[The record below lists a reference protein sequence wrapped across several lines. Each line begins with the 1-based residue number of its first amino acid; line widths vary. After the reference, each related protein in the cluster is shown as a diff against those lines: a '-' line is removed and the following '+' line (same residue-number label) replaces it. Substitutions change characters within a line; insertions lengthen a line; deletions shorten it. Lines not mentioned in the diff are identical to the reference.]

1 MDQRGNTEAATV
13 VVEVLEEH
21 DGREV
26 GDVYPVDA
34 RRADTLVQIGTVKL
48 LADSVSGY
56 GRFIQGDR

>member
-1 MDQRGNTEAATV
+1 MDKRGNAEAATV

-34 RRADTLVQIGTVKL
+34 RRADTLANIGLVKL
-48 LADSVSGY
+48 LTNDSA
-56 GRFIQGDR
+56 